1 MSSQYRK
8 IKYEEEGPYGSTNE
22 RYLYVWSHDTVDV
35 THVYDD
41 KGEELF
47 CYSETG
53 FDMGQALAIIGTDWQ
68 NERMEIMSKEEID
81 LIRDQNKSSW
91 IHGK

>member
-8 IKYEEEGPYGSTNE
+8 IKYEEEGPYGSTVD
-22 RYLYVWSHDTVDV
+22 RYLYVWSHGTVDI
-35 THVYDD
+35 THVFDD
-41 KGEELF
+41 NGEELF

-68 NERMEIMSKEEID
+68 NEKMEKLTPKDYE
-81 LIRDQNKSSW
+81 LIKR
-91 IHGK
+91 

>member
-8 IKYEEEGPYGSTNE
+8 IKYEEEGFYGSTEE
-22 RYLYVWSHDTVDV
+22 RYLYVWSHDTVDI

-41 KGEELF
+41 NGEELF

-53 FDMGQALAIIGTDWQ
+53 FDMGQALSIIGTDWK
-68 NERMEIMSKEEID
+68 NERMEMMTREEID
-81 LIRDQNKSSW
+81 LIKNQNKEDES
-91 IHGK
+91 

>member
-8 IKYEEEGPYGSTNE
+8 IKYQEEGPYGSWID
-22 RYLYVWSHDTVDV
+22 RYLYVWSHNTVDV
-35 THVYDD
+35 THVFDD
-41 KGEELF
+41 KGERLF

-68 NERMEIMSKEEID
+68 NERMEMMTREEID
-81 LIRDQNKSSW
+81 LIR
-91 IHGK
+91 GKNR

>member
-8 IKYEEEGPYGSTNE
+8 IKYETEGPYGSTE
-22 RYLYVWSHDTVDV
+22 EKWLYVWSHDTVDIV
-35 THVYDD
+35 NIFDD
-41 KGEELF
+41 DGEMLF

-68 NERMEIMSKEEID
+68 NEKMEMMTREEIE
-81 LIRDQNKSSW
+81 LIK
-91 IHGK
+91 K